1 MPADKSGATASLNS
15 HASERDKALETTL
28 AQIERKYGKGAIMR
42 LGESRAMIAIGAIS
56 TGAVALDIALGIGGV
71 PRGRVT
77 EIFGPESSGKTTL
90 CQHII
95 ASVQANGATAAYID
109 AEHAMDPGYAEKCG
123 VDVNKLLISQPDTG
137 EQALEITE
145 MLVRSGAVDVIV
157 IDSVA
162 ALTPR
167 AEIEGEMGDAHVGM
181 QARLMS
187 QALRKLT
194 AVINATNT
202 AVIFT
207 NQLREKVGVLFGCF
221 HYDARVTLADG
232 TTEKIG
238 KIVNQKI
245 PVEVLSYNEETG
257 TIEPRRVVNWFDNGR
272 TEHFLQFVVAHNE
285 GDGRSTFGCTP
296 NHRLLTDT
304 GWKEASEIREDE
316 SLISGVMHYLTPQH
330 WDIIRGSLLGD
341 GAFRRVKTFNTQFRI
356 GHGSAQDAYCLWKE
370 SLFEGVTG
378 YRGTNPQGGH
388 SFDTIPMYELTA
400 FRDTNY
406 SGTGKDPSLETINSL
421 NPLSLAIWY
430 MDDGTFDR
438 ERQNRCSICCPGI
451 PHEKQDLLVRRLR
464 EMGMYVSLTM
474 RGDRPYNISFSQVA
488 TRVLHE
494 MIAPYVHPSME
505 YKLMPEFRGRFQ
517 PLDIKVQPHRKA
529 VAMPIVQIYEKPMEG
544 DKSTHRF
551 DIEIEGNHT
560 YLVDN
565 VVVHNSPETTSGGRA
580 LKFYASVRLDI
591 RRIDSIKQGTEVVG
605 SRVRVKVVKN
615 KVAPPFRQAEF
626 DIMFNEGIS
635 REGGLIDLGL
645 EMGLVKKSGAWF
657 QYGEIRLGQG
667 RENAKDFLRQ
677 NPEVTKTLES
687 QIRALAVPVVAAAP
701 AGAND
706 DDDDDLPDDD
716 EV

>member
-1 MPADKSGATASLNS
+1 MPADKTVTSATNGTQT
-15 HASERDKALETTL
+15 SERDKALETTM
-28 AQIERKYGKGAIMR
+28 AQIERKFGKGAIMR
-42 LGESRAMIAIGAIS
+42 LGEARTVGAVGAIS
-56 TGAVALDIALGIGGV
+56 SGSVALDIALGIGGI
-71 PRGRVT
+71 PRGRIT
-77 EIFGPESSGKTTL
+77 EIYGPESSGKTTL

-95 ASVQANGATAAYID
+95 ANVQASGGTAAYID
-109 AEHAMDPGYAEKCG
+109 AEHALDPGYAERCG
-123 VDVNKLLISQPDTG
+123 VDVANLLISQPDTG
-137 EQALEITE
+137 EQALEIAE
-145 MLVRSGAVDVIV
+145 MLVRSGAVDVVV

-162 ALTPR
+162 ALVPR
-167 AEIEGEMGDAHVGM
+167 AEIEGEMGDSHVGL

-194 AVINATNT
+194 GTINSTKT

-207 NQLREKVGVLFGCF
+207 NQLRDKIGVMFGCF

-238 KIVNQKI
+238 KIVNQKM

-257 TIEPRRVVNWFDNGR
+257 AIEPRRVVNWFDNGR

-285 GDGRSTFGCTP
+285 GDGRSTFACTP

-341 GAFRRVKTFNTQFRI
+341 GAFRRIKAFNTQFRV

-370 SLFEGVTG
+370 SLFEGVIG
-378 YRGTNPQGGH
+378 YRTTNSKGGH

-406 SGTGKDPSLETINSL
+406 SGVGKDPSLETINSL

-430 MDDGTFDR
+430 MDDGTFDKD
-438 ERQNRCSICCPGI
+438 RQNRCSIACPGI
-451 PHEKQDLLVRRLR
+451 PVEKQQLLVAKLA
-464 EMGMYVSLTM
+464 EMGLNATLTV
-474 RGDRPYNISFSQVA
+474 RGLINFGVEA
-488 TRVLHE
+488 TPKFHE
-494 MIAPYVHPSME
+494 MIAPYVHPSMA

-529 VAMPIVQIYEKPMEG
+529 VAMPIVQIYAKPMEN

-565 VVVHNSPETTSGGRA
+565 VVVHNSPETTTGGKA
-580 LKFYASVRLDI
+580 LKFYASIRMDI
-591 RRIDSIKQGTEVVG
+591 RRIESIKQGNDVVG

-615 KVAPPFRQAEF
+615 KVAPPFRQCEF

-635 REGGLIDLGL
+635 KEGGLIDLGL

-657 QYGEIRLGQG
+657 NYGEIRLGQG

-677 NPEVTKTLES
+677 NQDVAKTLED
-687 QIRALAVPVVAAAP
+687 QIRAIATPDTLAVTPNGNEA
-701 AGAND
+701 
-706 DDDDDLPDDD
+706 DDD
-716 EV
+716 EPPEDV